1 MKLLLDTHVFIWALM
16 DTSRL
21 SAVVKYQMQEPE
33 NKVFVSAVSFW
44 EIAIKHSL
52 GKLELNGLLPE
63 EMAEIAER
71 EMGFNLLDL
80 DASSAAN
87 SGTIPML
94 HKDPF
99 DRMLIY
105 QAIHSGC
112 CMVSGDKKFTGYQPH
127 GLKLLW

>member
-21 SAVVKYQMQEPE
+21 SAVVKYQMQESE
-33 NKVFVSAVSFW
+33 NEVLVSAVSFW

-52 GKLELNGLLPE
+52 GKLELNGLLPS
-63 EMAEIAER
+63 EMAGIAER
-71 EMGFNLLDL
+71 EMGLNLLGL
-80 DASSAAN
+80 DAFSAAD
-87 SGTIPML
+87 SGTIPLL

-105 QAIHSGC
+105 QAIHSGY
-112 CMVSGDKKFTGYQPH
+112 CMVSADKRFSEYQAH

>member
-21 SAVVKYQMQEPE
+21 SAVVKYQLQEPE
-33 NKVFVSAVSFW
+33 NEVFVSAISFW
-44 EIAIKHSL
+44 EIAIKFSL
-52 GKLELNGLLPE
+52 GKLELDGLLPSE
-63 EMAEIAER
+63 LAGIAEQ

-80 DASSAAN
+80 DALSAAD
-87 SGTIPML
+87 SGTIPLL

-105 QAIHSGC
+105 QAIRSGC
-112 CMVSGDKKFTGYQPH
+112 HMVSIDKKFTGYEPH